1 MAITLVGTPGRTTS
15 EVTAATIVVPQGGGT
30 KVHTAGNLLAACFQH
45 QFGSS
50 TNITGVANTA
60 GDTWTKST
68 SSPFVNVSSINR
80 QECWYVLSTAGHAT
94 DVVTATMGGSNGF
107 CTGVVY
113 EFHTDTGIWSFVA
126 DKTGQSASGT
136 AIASASFTLTGAS
149 VIVAIVQSSQA
160 ALPAPG
166 TGYSTP
172 VKEDS
177 GSFVSD
183 MYHIV
188 STSEAAT
195 ATGTGSNEWNILA
208 VAFVASGGGGGGRG
222 LFMTPSLSGSGIG
235 GSFFRDP
242 LQAREQMTRRD
253 RIYVPERYAA

>member
-15 EVTAATIVVPQGGGT
+15 EVNATTIVVPQGGAT
-30 KVHTAGNLLAACFQH
+30 KTHTAGNLLIGLFQH

-50 TNITGVANTA
+50 TNITGVTNTA

-68 SSPFVNVSSINR
+68 SSPYVNPPGQNR

-94 DVVTATMGGSNGF
+94 DIVTATMGGSNAF
-107 CTGVVY
+107 STGVVY
-113 EFHTDTGIWSFVA
+113 EFHTDTGTWSFVA
-126 DKTGQSASGT
+126 DAPGASASGT
-136 AIASASFTLTGAS
+136 AIATSSLTLSGTS
-149 VIVAIVQSSQA
+149 VIVAIIESDTGSVPA
-160 ALPAPG
+160 AG

-172 VKEDS
+172 VREDS
-177 GSFVSD
+177 SGYISD

-195 ATGTGSNEWNILA
+195 ATGTGSNPWAILA
-208 VAFVASGGGGGGRG
+208 AAFLASGGGGGGRG
-222 LFMTPSLSGSGIG
+222 LFMTPSLSGAGIG

-242 LQAREQMTRRD
+242 LQMRGSA
-253 RIYVPERYAA
+253 